1 MKDLSLHI
9 LDLSQNSIS
18 AGAGLV
24 KITVNEDIKK
34 DTLTISIEDDGKGI
48 QKDLLKNI
56 MDPFVTTRT
65 SRKVGLGIPL
75 MQAACRRC
83 EGDLAIE
90 SEENVGTKLTATF
103 RHGHIDRAPIGDMAE
118 TMLTLILA
126 GSDSDRSVDFVY
138 KHILNSE
145 EFCLDTREIRTAL
158 GSEINLGRPDVL
170 MWIKGYINE
179 GLKNLRGGM

>member
-1 MKDLSLHI
+1 
-9 LDLSQNSIS
+9 
-18 AGAGLV
+18 
-24 KITVNEDIKK
+24 
-34 DTLTISIEDDGKGI
+34 
-48 QKDLLKNI
+48 
-56 MDPFVTTRT
+56 
-65 SRKVGLGIPL
+65 
-75 MQAACRRC
+75 
-83 EGDLAIE
+83 
-90 SEENVGTKLTATF
+90 
-103 RHGHIDRAPIGDMAE
+103 MAE